1 MPNLMTN
8 VQPPLQFLPPDF
20 QPGVLK
26 FTQWIVPWWIRLKT
40 PITQIDAEN
49 VEQLV
54 ELYQKFQQE
63 KIRFLLA
70 FRHPNPDD
78 PLPISQLIWRKVPG
92 QARKQNITLKS
103 PVHAHFMYD
112 RGIPL
117 WAGNYVTW
125 LFPKLGG
132 TSILRGKLDRKGLK
146 SARNLFAN
154 GRFPMAAAPEGAT
167 NGLNY
172 QVSPLEPGIAQLG
185 FWCVEDLEKAQRC
198 EDVFIVPLGIQYHYL
213 QENWQALAQVLGQ
226 IETDCGLTN
235 NNSQPTPSALYP
247 RLVNLGN
254 YLLDLMENFYRQ
266 YYHQPIPKNTNEE
279 LPIRLQRLLDIALQV
294 AESYFA
300 IQPKGSLTERCR
312 RLEQTG
318 WDYIYRE
325 DIKDAESLS
334 PVERGL
340 ANRIAEE
347 ASLRM
352 WHMRLVESFV
362 AVSGKYVQENPTFD
376 RFAQITIIIWT
387 MIMRL
392 KGGNPNRTP
401 YLGKQRV
408 EITVGEPISVSQRW
422 SDYKTNRR
430 QAVENLTQQLQS
442 SLEKMSQPQSKP
454 DK

>member
-8 VQPPLQFLPPDF
+8 VQPPLEFLPPDL

-26 FTQWIVPWWIRLKT
+26 VTQWVIPWWIRLKT
-40 PITQIDAEN
+40 PITEIQAEN
-49 VEQLV
+49 VDKLV
-54 ELYQKFQQE
+54 ELYQQFQQE
-63 KIRFLLA
+63 KIRFMLA

-78 PLPISQLIWRKVPG
+78 PLPLCQLIWRKVPR
-92 QARKQNITLKS
+92 QAKKQGISLKS

-132 TSILRGKLDRKGLK
+132 TSILRGKLDRQGLK

-154 GRFPMAAAPEGAT
+154 GPFPIAAAPEGAT

-185 FWCVEDLEKAQRC
+185 FWCVEDLEKAQRSQ
-198 EDVFIVPLGIQYHYL
+198 EVLIVPLGIQYHYL

-226 IETDCGLTN
+226 MEADCGLTVAD
-235 NNSQPTPSALYP
+235 SQATPKSLYP

-266 YYHQPIPKNTNEE
+266 YYHQHIPKQSSEE

-300 IQPKGSLTERCR
+300 IKHKGSLTERCR

-325 DIKDAESLS
+325 DIKDVESLS

-408 EITVGEPISVSQRW
+408 QITVGEPISISQRW
-422 SDYKTNRR
+422 SDYKASRR
-430 QAVENLTQQLQS
+430 LAVENLTKALQVA
-442 SLEKMSQPQSKP
+442 LEEMSQP
-454 DK
+454 